1 MSRQRKYGESTTATS
16 EAQKAAARAYYQ
28 RKKQAGEPAQ
38 KVLSITMRPDEY
50 DASRETLT
58 AHRLTPLQAWR
69 RLMDELNAEP
79 IPDGQPHGTTAPAT
93 VEDDGTDGGEE

>member
-79 IPDGQPHGTTAPAT
+79 IPDEDGTAPNVPEGDSAT
-93 VEDDGTDGGEE
+93 SGEE

>member
-79 IPDGQPHGTTAPAT
+79 IPEGEAQPAPAP
-93 VEDDGTDGGEE
+93 VEDDGTDSGEE